1 MSENEELT
9 RRNFVRATLAT
20 GFALAVQPIAE
31 ATIHTDDKG
40 LVAGEVHVKGPD
52 GFEFPA
58 YRAYP
63 EKGANLPTVI
73 VIQEIFGVHEHIK
86 DLCRRFAKV
95 GYFAIAPEL
104 YARQGDVSKI
114 ANIGEVISQVVSK
127 VPDAQVT
134 GDIDATVA
142 FAKATGVA
150 DTARLAVTG
159 FCWGG
164 RQTWLYAAHN
174 PAVKAAGA
182 WYGPIA
188 GRPSDLQPKTVLD
201 SVAGLTVP
209 VLGQYGG
216 KDQGIPQ
223 TDVARLKD
231 VLDGGKSGSK
241 IIVYPDAGHGFNA
254 DYRPSYNE
262 TDAKLAWTR
271 LLEWFKDHGAA

>member
-1 MSENEELT
+1 VT
-9 RRNFVRATLAT
+9 
-20 GFALAVQPIAE
+20 
-31 ATIHTDDKG
+31 
-40 LVAGEVHVKGPD
+40 GPD
-52 GFEFPA
+52 GFVFPA

-63 EKGANLPTVI
+63 EKGTNFPTVI

-86 DLCRRFAKV
+86 DVCRRFAKK

-104 YARQGDVSKI
+104 YARQRDVSNMP
-114 ANIGEVISQVVSK
+114 NIGDIISKVVSK
-127 VPDAQVT
+127 VPDPQVA

-142 FAKATGVA
+142 FAKSTGIA
-150 DTARLAVTG
+150 DTVKLGVTG

-164 RQTWLYAAHN
+164 RQTWLYSVHN

-188 GRPSDLQPKTVLD
+188 GKPSDLQPKTVLEA
-201 SVAGLTVP
+201 VANLTVP

-216 KDQGIPQ
+216 LDQGIPQ
-223 TDVARLKD
+223 TDVAKLKD
-231 VLDGGKSGSK
+231 ALDAGKSGSK

-262 TDAKLAWTR
+262 KDATLAFTR
-271 LLEWFKDHGAA
+271 LLEWFKDHGVA